1 MAKPLA
7 LVTWSLTA
15 AMTVLLSALLPSS
28 GLAAGKTGRVKAAE
42 TLLPTDYI
50 AGAWWLYKSAFVE
63 NGRVIDRSNG
73 NVSHSE
79 GQGYGMLIA
88 VAADDREAFDT
99 LWAWTRENLQVRGDA
114 LSAWRWSPDT
124 AIPVA
129 DMNNASDGDLL
140 IAWALSRAATRW
152 REPALAVEA
161 RRILKDLTAKA
172 TVTDATYGTLLL
184 PAAQGFG
191 GSAEQ
196 PGIVVNLSYW
206 VFPAIE
212 ELGLIDPSFPAA
224 DLVAS
229 GKALLERGRF
239 GSSHLPAD
247 WLSLTG
253 DHPQP
258 APAFAATFGYEAVR
272 VPLYTA
278 WFGGAPLSLLTGV
291 QQRWNENGANVMHV
305 MDLATATTMTAMPDP
320 GYRAV
325 SALLSC
331 GLGRAGQ
338 ASSMPPFEPTEYYPS
353 TLHLLSIIAISER
366 YASCLPSQN

>member
-1 MAKPLA
+1 MAKSLA

-15 AMTVLLSALLPSS
+15 AMTVLLSAMLPTS
-28 GLAAGKTGRVKAAE
+28 GLAANKTNRVKSAE
-42 TLLPTDYI
+42 TFLPADYI
-50 AGAWWLYKSAFVE
+50 AGAWWLYKSIFVE
-63 NGRVIDRSNG
+63 NGRVVDRSNG

-88 VAADDREAFDT
+88 VAADDRETFDA
-99 LWAWTRENLQVRGDA
+99 LWTWTQENLQVREDA
-114 LSAWRWSPDT
+114 LSAWRWSPDAAT
-124 AIPVA
+124 RVA
-129 DMNNASDGDLL
+129 DTNNASDGDLL

-152 REPALAVEA
+152 KEPAYVAEA
-161 RRILKDLTAKA
+161 RRILKDLKAKA
-172 TVTDATYGTLLL
+172 TVRDATYGTLLL

-206 VFPAIE
+206 IFPALE
-212 ELGLIDPSFPAA
+212 ELGLVDPTFPAA
-224 DLVAS
+224 DLIAS
-229 GKALLERGRF
+229 GKSLLEKGRF
-239 GSSHLPAD
+239 GNSDLPAD
-247 WLSLTG
+247 WLSLKG
-253 DHPQP
+253 AHPQP

-278 WFGGAPLSLLTGV
+278 WSGAAPLSLLTGV
-291 QQRWNENGANVMHV
+291 QKRWNENGANVMHV
-305 MDLATATTMTAMPDP
+305 MDLATAAAMTAMPDP

-338 ASSMPPFEPTEYYPS
+338 DSSMPPFEPTEYYPS